1 MLKAEHKIA
10 GRSSRL
16 LNNYT
21 SRIAGFS
28 IYAQLDLQSCCTLR
42 CTAQPQK
49 TKHKKR
55 GFDESPSVYFAAA
68 YAVNFFFSRIRADLP
83 VRSRK

>member
-1 MLKAEHKIA
+1 MNVLKYA
-10 GRSSRL
+10 G
-16 LNNYT
+16 
-21 SRIAGFS
+21 
-28 IYAQLDLQSCCTLR
+28 LQILR
-42 CTAQPQK
+42 CSPASRRIYNPAVSIK
-49 TKHKKR
+49 KNMYKKR